1 MDVGGFSNVNTAE
14 HIGGMTTSARYKMGG
29 SQKQQLMTGERKT
42 CQPLSVVLPNP
53 AGVAELL
60 IHWFISNHIRD
71 QLKIK

>member
-1 MDVGGFSNVNTAE
+1 MDVGGFSNANTAE
-14 HIGGMTTSARYKMGG
+14 HIGGMTTSARYKMGRE
-29 SQKQQLMTGERKT
+29 SKATIDDRRDE
-42 CQPLSVVLPNP
+42 PLSVVLPNP